1 MLNDEASN
9 RAASLDSYRERITN
23 FSNEFDLGLF
33 VYIVRRTLVWIIT
46 CLLLAFGAA
55 YLYLRYTAPTYASSA
70 MLQLGQSN
78 NAQMVLKMN
87 DMMEDNSLQ
96 ADVQMLQSKFFV
108 AKAVALLPLRVRYF
122 FRGQILTEE
131 YYKHSFYEV
140 HNLEVTNPVVQ
151 GKPITV
157 EVLGDGNLQLSYL
170 DGGTPFSAKVT
181 AGKRFTTPHFNATIT
196 VQDSEK
202 SPIGTE
208 RGNYY
213 FIINDPKT
221 LTNEFAGK
229 IAVAIMD
236 PNAKTILIS
245 YKDHNATLARDICQA
260 MADAYI
266 TYDLQ
271 RKSESAENILQFIE
285 SQKDKVFKELRDSE
299 MKLEVFK
306 RDNRVANMQ
315 DLTPLLL
322 QRSDDYEDEM
332 LKLRMEDNLLQEIE
346 HAAKL
351 DKGHLDVYQVLPL
364 LTGTS
369 VETAL
374 DASIT
379 TLGKLLKQREETAFE
394 TTEANVNLQMLDRQI
409 QTQQKLIL
417 ETIATMRGRIASQM
431 NDYEDK
437 LRQYE
442 NRFEEMPEKE
452 LAYARIERMFN
463 INEKYYTQLLEKDIE
478 YRISKAGFVPE
489 NRVLE
494 PAVLPSSPISPDRN
508 MVLITYLLT
517 GFIISVLIVLVRYI
531 LHDNITSLNDI
542 AKASNA
548 SVGILGM
555 VPKYKKEIPVS
566 QLLVDKNPKSLIAE
580 SFRSIRTNLQFV
592 ENGPGPKV
600 IAVTSTISGE
610 GKTFVAINL
619 AGIINFSDK
628 RVVILDLDMRKPKI
642 HLGFGVANIKGMSTL
657 LIGKDTLEQC
667 IQHSNLPGLDFITAG
682 PIPPNPSELIIG
694 PNMAKLLDVLKTMY
708 DIVLIDTPPV
718 GLVTDGIAIIQK
730 ADIPIYIFRAD
741 YSKKLFVQNVDRLIN
756 ENHIAKLCAILNGV
770 DVDRNK
776 YGYAYGYGYGYGY
789 GTGYGYG
796 AGYGYYEE
804 RNRKDQSKGLLGK
817 LFNKD

>member
-33 VYIVRRTLVWIIT
+33 VYIVRRSLVWIIT
-46 CLLLAFGAA
+46 CLLLSFSAA

-70 MLQLGQSN
+70 KLQLGQSN
-78 NAQMVLKMN
+78 NAQTVLKMN
-87 DMMEDNSLQ
+87 DMMLEDNSLQ

-108 AKAVALLPLRVRYF
+108 AKAVAMLPLRVRYF

-131 YYKHSFYEV
+131 FYKHFYYQVKNVEV
-140 HNLEVTNPVVQ
+140 ANPAIL
-151 GKPITV
+151 GKPVTMEI
-157 EVLGDGNLQLSYL
+157 LDGRNILLSYL
-170 DGGTPFSAKVT
+170 VGNTPYSTKVSI
-181 AGKRFTTPHFNATIT
+181 GQSFTTPHFSGKIT
-196 VQDSEK
+196 TLEGGQA
-202 SPIGTE
+202 PLAQE
-208 RGNYY
+208 RGTLY
-213 FIINDPKT
+213 FTINDPVA

-229 IAVAIMD
+229 ISVVIAD
-236 PNAKTILIS
+236 PSAKTILIS
-245 YKDHNATLARDICQA
+245 YKDHNPVLARDICQA

-266 TYDLQ
+266 TYDLE
-271 RKSESAENILQFIE
+271 RKSESAENILRFIE
-285 SQKDKVFKELRDSE
+285 SQKDKVFAELRDSE
-299 MKLEVFK
+299 LKLELFK

-322 QRSDDYEDEM
+322 QRSDEYEDEM
-332 LKLRMEDNLLQEIE
+332 LKLRMEDNLLKEIE

-369 VETAL
+369 VQTAL

-379 TLGKLLKQREETAFE
+379 TLGNLLKQREETAFE

-409 QTQQKLIL
+409 QSQQQLIL
-417 ETIATMRGRIASQM
+417 ETIATMRERIASRM
-431 NDYEDK
+431 KDYEDK
-437 LRQYE
+437 LQQYE
-442 NRFEEMPEKE
+442 DRFSELPEKE
-452 LAYARIERMFN
+452 LAYARIERLFN

-494 PAVLPSSPISPDRN
+494 PAVLPTSPVSPDRS
-508 MVLITYLLT
+508 MVLITYILT
-517 GFIISVLIVLVRYI
+517 GLVISVLLVLVRYI

-642 HLGFGVANIKGMSTL
+642 HLGFGVANVRGMSTL
-657 LIGKDTLEQC
+657 LIGKDSLEQC
-667 IQHSNLPGLDFITAG
+667 IQHSNLQGLDFITAG

-694 PNMAKLLDVLKTMY
+694 PSMNRLLEVLKTMY

-718 GLVTDGIAIIQK
+718 GLVTDGIAMIQK

-756 ENHIAKLCAILNGV
+756 ENQITKLCAVLNGV

-789 GTGYGYG
+789 GTGYGS
-796 AGYGYYEE
+796 GYGYYEE
-804 RNRKDQSKGLLGK
+804 RNRQHPGLFGR
-817 LFNKD
+817 LFKRK

>member
-33 VYIVRRTLVWIIT
+33 AYIVRRSLVWIIT
-46 CLLLAFGAA
+46 CLLLAFSAA
-55 YLYLRYTAPTYASSA
+55 YLYLRYTAPTYSSSST
-70 MLQLGQSN
+70 LQLGQSN
-78 NAQMVLKMN
+78 NAQSVLKMN
-87 DMMEDNSLQ
+87 DMMMEDNSLQ

-108 AKAVALLPLRVRYF
+108 SKAVAMLPLRVRYF
-122 FRGQILTEE
+122 FRGQVLTEE
-131 YYKHSFYEV
+131 FYKHSYYQVKNVEV
-140 HNLEVTNPVVQ
+140 ADPAVQ
-151 GKPITV
+151 GLPITLD
-157 EVLGDGNLQLSYL
+157 VLDNGNVHLSYVI
-170 DGGTPFSAKVT
+170 GSTPYSVKATV
-181 AGKRFTTPHFNATIT
+181 GQRFITPHFSGVLTTLEGGRSPEIQDRGTLYIT
-196 VQDSEK
+196 
-202 SPIGTE
+202 
-208 RGNYY
+208 
-213 FIINDPKT
+213 INDPKS

-229 IAVAIMD
+229 IAVTITD
-236 PNAKTILIS
+236 LNAKTILIS

-266 TYDLQ
+266 AYDLE
-271 RKSESAENILQFIE
+271 RKSESAENILRFIE
-285 SQKDKVFKELRDSE
+285 SQKDKVFAELRDSE

-322 QRSDDYEDEM
+322 QRTDEYEDQM

-379 TLGKLLKQREETAFE
+379 TLGNLLKQREETAFE
-394 TTEANVNLQMLDRQI
+394 TTEANVNLQLLERQI

-417 ETIATMRGRIASQM
+417 ETIATMRGRIASQVK
-431 NDYEDK
+431 DYEEK
-437 LRQYE
+437 LRQYG

-494 PAVLPSSPISPDRN
+494 SAVLPSSPISPDRS

-517 GFIISVLIVLVRYI
+517 GLIASVLIVLVRYI

-610 GKTFVAINL
+610 GKTFVAIHL

-642 HLGFGVANIKGMSTL
+642 HLGFGVANVRGMSTL
-657 LIGKDTLEQC
+657 LIGKDSLEQC
-667 IQHSNLPGLDFITAG
+667 LQHSSLPGLDFITAG
-682 PIPPNPSELIIG
+682 PIPPNPSELILG
-694 PNMAKLLDVLKTMY
+694 PNMAKLLDILKTMY

-718 GLVTDGIAIIQK
+718 GLVTDGIALIQQ

-741 YSKKLFVQNVDRLIN
+741 YSKKLFIQNVDRLIN
-756 ENHIAKLCAILNGV
+756 ENHITKLCAILNGV

-789 GTGYGYG
+789 GTGYGDG
-796 AGYGYYEE
+796 TGSGYYDEH
-804 RNRKDQSKGLLGK
+804 NRPRKGLLARI
-817 LFNKD
+817 FNNK